1 MNTIL
6 NLNGNEAKSFFL
18 EQESYFSLELP
29 EYFNFQELIHQLDNE
44 LKGKEFKEIGTRL
57 KAKNLED
64 VNYKI
69 LNNKDG
75 KYAWRPFQ
83 LIHPALYVKLVQKIT
98 EENSWN
104 VILERFKSF
113 SKNPNIECY
122 SLPVAEV
129 NDKTNKENQVY
140 EWWEKVEQRSLI
152 LALEYNHLL
161 HLDIADCYS
170 SIYTHS
176 IVWAL
181 HTKEEGKKADNRFN
195 EDLIGNVIDWSL
207 QDMSYNQT
215 NGIPQGSVLMDFIAE
230 MVLGYGDLLLSERLE
245 NQNIDNYKIVRYR
258 DDYRI
263 FSQNAE
269 QSAIIAKELSE
280 ILSTLNFK
288 INNKKTVSSGD
299 LILGAIKPDKLHWI
313 YNKRKTENI
322 QKWLLQLYMLGEQ
335 FPNSGA
341 LYREVKSF
349 LDWMQQKEEARI
361 KFPDDESKK
370 ILHPEVLISILI
382 NMAYNN
388 PKLYSLVIGS
398 ISFLITKVDTFEEK
412 QIIINKIRDKFKQL
426 PNTDYLNVW
435 IQRLTL
441 KINADVV
448 YSGRLCEKVRDN
460 SCLIWNSDWLNPKF
474 KRIIEDAAIIN
485 FEMIEQLEISFSKY
499 ETEQLGGFSYR

>member
-18 EQESYFSLELP
+18 KQESYFSLELP
-29 EYFNFQELIHQLDNE
+29 DYFNFQELINQLDKELRGKE
-44 LKGKEFKEIGTRL
+44 LKELGTNL
-57 KAKNLED
+57 TPKNLEE

-83 LIHPALYVKLVQKIT
+83 LVHPALYVKLVQKIT
-98 EENSWN
+98 EEPSWN
-104 VILERFKSF
+104 NIIERFKLF
-113 SKNPNIECY
+113 SQNPNIECY
-122 SLPVAEV
+122 SLPVVEI
-129 NDKTNKENQVY
+129 NDKTNKENQIY
-140 EWWEKVEQRSLI
+140 EWWEKVEQRSLV

-181 HTKEEGKKADNRFN
+181 HTKEEGKNTDNRSSDAF
-195 EDLIGNVIDWSL
+195 IGDVIDRL
-207 QDMSYNQT
+207 LRDMSNGQT
-215 NGIPQGSVLMDFIAE
+215 NGIPQGSILMDFIAE
-230 MVLGYGDLLLSERLE
+230 MVLGYGDLLLTERLKRE
-245 NQNIDNYKIVRYR
+245 NIDNYKIIRYR

-288 INNKKTVSSGD
+288 VNNKKTVSSGD
-299 LILGAIKPDKLHWI
+299 LVLGAIKPDKLHWI

-335 FPNSGA
+335 FPNSGT
-341 LYREVKSF
+341 LYKEVKAF
-349 LDWMQQKEEARI
+349 LDWLKNKERVKEENI
-361 KFPDDESKK
+361 N
-370 ILHPEVLISILI
+370 IINNIVLHPEVLISILI
-382 NMAYNN
+382 NIAYNN

-398 ISFLITKVDTFEEK
+398 ISLLITKIKSLDER
-412 QIIINKIRDKFKQL
+412 QNIINKITNKFKQL
-426 PNTDYLNVW
+426 PNTSYLNIW
-435 IQRLTL
+435 LQRLTL
-441 KINADVV
+441 KLDVEV
-448 YSGRLCEKVRDN
+448 QYTGKLCDKVNEK
-460 SCLIWNSDWLNPKF
+460 SSLIWNSDWLNPRYK
-474 KRIIEDAAIIN
+474 KLIENSLIVNDK
-485 FEMIEQLEISFSKY
+485 MIEQMDIGFSKY
-499 ETEQLGGFSYR
+499 EIEKLGGFSYR